1 LNDGLFDVLSIH
13 EMTIVQRLL
22 NLSKVYS
29 GTHILS
35 PHFSI
40 NRCKKLMIRSDQ
52 AVSLEADGEMLGNSP
67 FDIEIIPAAIRVKAG
82 IN

>member
-1 LNDGLFDVLSIH
+1 
-13 EMTIVQRLL
+13 
-22 NLSKVYS
+22 
-29 GTHILS
+29 
-35 PHFSI
+35 
-40 NRCKKLMIRSDQ
+40 MIRSDQ